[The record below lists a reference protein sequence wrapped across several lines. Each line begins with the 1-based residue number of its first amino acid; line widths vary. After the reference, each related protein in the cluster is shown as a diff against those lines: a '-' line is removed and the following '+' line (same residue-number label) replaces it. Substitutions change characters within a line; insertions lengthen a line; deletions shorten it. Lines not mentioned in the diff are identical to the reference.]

1 MSVPA
6 FISVPKI
13 ATFSTL
19 NILSAFVIYVRHHY
33 ALRRPFIMTQ
43 VSVINCYDTI
53 KSVKN

>member
-6 FISVPKI
+6 FISVLKT

-19 NILSAFVIYVRHHY
+19 NMLSAFVIYVRHHY

-43 VSVINCYDTI
+43 VSAIYCYDTI

>member
-19 NILSAFVIYVRHHY
+19 NILSAFVIYVRHHC
-33 ALRRPFIMTQ
+33 ALRRTFIMTQ

>member
-19 NILSAFVIYVRHHY
+19 NMLSAFVIYVRHHY

-43 VSVINCYDTI
+43 VLAIELLRYH
-53 KSVKN
+53 